1 MARTPEQNNAII
13 TGSIP
18 RQLLLFFFP
27 IWLGTMF
34 QQLYNTVDTLIV
46 GNFVGTQALA
56 AVGATSSFVQLLVG
70 LFVGLCSGAGVI
82 IAQSFGAGDHD
93 EVNRQVHT
101 ALALAIA
108 GGAALTVIGLLISRP
123 VLRLMQTPD
132 EIVGMASE
140 YLQIYFLGM
149 IPQMIYNMGT
159 NILRAVGDSKRPLYF
174 LIVASIVNIVLDIVL
189 VAVIPLG
196 VAGAALT
203 VIGLLISRLVLR
215 LMQTP
220 DEIVGMAS
228 EYLQIYFLGMI
239 PQMIYN
245 MGTNILRAVGDSKR
259 PLYFLI
265 VASIVNIVLDIVLVA
280 VIPLGVAGAAIATVA
295 SQVVSAVLTVRCIH
309 GSQGMPWHLQLKNIR
324 IERSVLLAIC
334 RIGLPGAAQS
344 ALYSISNMT
353 IQSAINGFGTVAVA
367 AWSVY
372 GKIDFLFWMTVSSFG
387 IAVTTFAGQN
397 FGARQYD
404 RVRRGTMTCL
414 AMTAGTTLCIS
425 LALYPLAQLL
435 FRLFSS
441 DDAVVAQGV
450 QMMHYLVPV
459 YMTYICIEIF
469 SGALRGCGD
478 VRVPTIITVFAVCI
492 MRIVWLA
499 VALPFKHEL
508 SVVEFSYP
516 LTWITA
522 TVLFAIYY
530 TKGGW
535 MQRCIAAQNAKTQG

>member
-1 MARTPEQNNAII
+1 MAQSKQDMGSGNVRSLMLQLMIPAVIAQVVNLLYNIVDRIYIGHIAGIGAAALTGVGLFTPILMLLNAFAMLVGAGGAPRTAIALGQGDKKQAEKI
-13 TGSIP
+13 ISNSFTM
-18 RQLLLFFFP
+18 LLLFSVVLTIGF
-27 IWLGTMF
+27 
-34 QQLYNTVDTLIV
+34 Y
-46 GNFVGTQALA
+46 A
-56 AVGATSSFVQLLVG
+56 GAPMLLR
-70 LFVGLCSGAGVI
+70 L
-82 IAQSFGAGDHD
+82 FGASDA
-93 EVNRQVHT
+93 T
-101 ALALAIA
+101 LPYALSYSRIYIA
-108 GGAALTVIGLLISRP
+108 GSVFVLVVLGMNPFITTQGFAKTSMLTTVIG
-123 VLRLMQTPD
+123 
-132 EIVGMASE
+132 
-140 YLQIYFLGM
+140 
-149 IPQMIYNMGT
+149 
-159 NILRAVGDSKRPLYF
+159 
-174 LIVASIVNIVLDIVL
+174 
-189 VAVIPLG
+189 AVINIILDPILIFGLGLG
-196 VAGAALT
+196 V
-203 VIGLLISRLVLR
+203 R
-215 LMQTP
+215 
-220 DEIVGMAS
+220 
-228 EYLQIYFLGMI
+228 
-239 PQMIYN
+239 
-245 MGTNILRAVGDSKR
+245 
-259 PLYFLI
+259 
-265 VASIVNIVLDIVLVA
+265 
-280 VIPLGVAGAAIATVA
+280 GAAIATVA

-535 MQRCIAAQNAKTQG
+535 MQRCIAVQNAKTQG

>member
-13 TGSIP
+13 TGNIP

-196 VAGAALT
+196 VAGAA
-203 VIGLLISRLVLR
+203 
-215 LMQTP
+215 
-220 DEIVGMAS
+220 
-228 EYLQIYFLGMI
+228 
-239 PQMIYN
+239 
-245 MGTNILRAVGDSKR
+245 
-259 PLYFLI
+259 
-265 VASIVNIVLDIVLVA
+265 
-280 VIPLGVAGAAIATVA
+280 IATVA
-295 SQVVSAVLTVRCIH
+295 SQVVSAVLVMMTLCRSPQVYRV
-309 GSQGMPWHLQLKNIR
+309 QLKKIR
-324 IERSVLLAIC
+324 FYGDMLVRIV
-334 RIGLPGAAQS
+334 RIGLPAGLQS
-344 ALYSISNMT
+344 VMYSLSNII
-353 IQSAINGFGTVAVA
+353 IQASVNGFGTDVMA
-367 AWSVY
+367 AYTAY
-372 GKIDFLFWMTVSSFG
+372 GKVDGMYWMVINAFG
-387 IAVTTFAGQN
+387 VAITTFVGQN
-397 FGARQYD
+397 FGARLYD
-404 RVRRGTMTCL
+404 RMKKSINVCL
-414 AMTAGTTLCIS
+414 GIAAAVTLLLS
-425 LALYPLAQLL
+425 GVLMVVAEPLLGL
-435 FRLFSS
+435 FS
-441 DDAVVAQGV
+441 DDAQVLEIGLSIVR
-450 QMMHYLVPV
+450 LIVP
-459 YMTYICIEIF
+459 TYITYIFIEIL
-469 SGALRGCGD
+469 SGAMRGAGDSLIPTIMTLTGVCLLRVFWVTVVVSAHHELNVLLLSYPITWIVTSSMFMVYYLRG
-478 VRVPTIITVFAVCI
+478 R
-492 MRIVWLA
+492 WL
-499 VALPFKHEL
+499 K
-508 SVVEFSYP
+508 
-516 LTWITA
+516 
-522 TVLFAIYY
+522 
-530 TKGGW
+530 
-535 MQRCIAAQNAKTQG
+535 RCIALQNAEN